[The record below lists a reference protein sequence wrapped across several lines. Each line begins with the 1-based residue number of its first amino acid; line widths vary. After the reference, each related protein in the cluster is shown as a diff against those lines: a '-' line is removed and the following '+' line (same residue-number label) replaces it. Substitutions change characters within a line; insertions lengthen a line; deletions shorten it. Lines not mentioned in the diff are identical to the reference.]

1 MRFLIIMAFCV
12 LSISIFAQ
20 KVENCGLDN
29 NPQLTNIESTFL
41 NTYFESNGFVDAF
54 GKRQNINFDFSHK
67 KILFVG
73 KLSCLERAMMEKLL
87 ANTKHVFMP
96 EYQWFN
102 GTILNKQLSV
112 KSSRLRSK
120 IHLVVVLNCLIKSD
134 IVAEV
139 YKAKIPT
146 VVLSNYLNIFNDK
159 FSYKILGNF

>member
-54 GKRQNINFDFSHK
+54 GKRQNINFDFSDK

-73 KLSCLERAMMEKLL
+73 NSTGSGIMSKKAYFDQIKNRKETGDKIQTDIYVLSEQEKVDSGGYD
-87 ANTKHVFMP
+87 AFVTSYIKF
-96 EYQWFN
+96 F
-102 GTILNKQLSV
+102 S
-112 KSSRLRSK
+112 KSSRRK
-120 IHLVVVLNCLIKSD
+120 VIKD
-134 IVAEV
+134 I
-139 YKAKIPT
+139 IPK
-146 VVLSNYLNIFNDK
+146 DE
-159 FSYKILGNF
+159 